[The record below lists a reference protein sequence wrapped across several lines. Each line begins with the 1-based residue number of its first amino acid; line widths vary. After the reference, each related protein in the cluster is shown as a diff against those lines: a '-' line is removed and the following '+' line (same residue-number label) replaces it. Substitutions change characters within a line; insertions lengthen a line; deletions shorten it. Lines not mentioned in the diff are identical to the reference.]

1 MEALFVERLAEAKTR
16 RERAR
21 VWRQAG
27 LDVLRRAPAERWRRS
42 QPSTGGGLMA
52 TAARDIRF
60 ALRAF
65 VRQPGAT
72 ALVLLTLTLG
82 IGATTAVFSLLDG
95 LFLRPFPFREPDRLM
110 YLDETAPKW
119 NLDYTGI
126 FYGDFVAW
134 REHTRAFE
142 GMALLDTEGANVWD
156 GSTSERLDVT
166 RTTYDFPAVL
176 GVAPLLGRTFAAEE
190 DRPAG
195 AAVVLLSEGYWR
207 RRFAGARDVVGR
219 SLTID
224 GVAHTVVGVMPQ
236 AAEFPDRTDLWLPL
250 AKDPAMPCCS
260 YSYRGIGRLR
270 PGVSLTQA
278 RADLAEAQKPLWA
291 AHDTEH
297 VVSPV
302 MLPLR
307 DHLVADYRVI
317 GMALGVGVALVLLI
331 ACANVASV
339 MLARAIFRQ
348 REIGIRSAL
357 GATAGQVTRQLL
369 TESLV
374 LSVAAGLLGTG
385 LGRWALHRLVAGLPD
400 RLPGWASFAV
410 DWRAGVFALLIVGVT
425 AVLFGLAPAVQARH
439 QDGSHALI
447 VGSRG
452 GSPTAPQRR
461 TLNALVVGE
470 IALASV
476 LLIGGGLLLRAYQ
489 AVAGADPG
497 YRVDHVLS
505 FRLAPPSSTY
515 PDGSD
520 HLVLYDRI
528 MASLRALPDVE
539 SVGAINCPPLG
550 CHLGQLYRGEGQAE
564 APDGH
569 NPVVLTRLASPD
581 YFATMGIR
589 LLRGRLL
596 RPGDGAPGTRPAVV
610 VNESFAKL
618 KWPDLPDPTGRW
630 IGSGSDTTNRMTV
643 VGVVADVRHYGLDR
657 PARPGVYLPMG
668 IMAGQTD
675 PPAFSIVLRTRRN
688 PTTALEPVRA
698 VMSRIDPTLA
708 LYQVG
713 TMTEAVERSLGL
725 RRTFSWLLA
734 VFAGI
739 ALALAVGGVY
749 AVLSYL
755 VGRRTRELG
764 IRITLGAERRQVL
777 GLVLRQG
784 VVLVG
789 IGLAIGLP
797 AALLAGRGL
806 TSLLVGVSA
815 NDPATF
821 LVVAGALLVTGLLAA
836 LVPARRA
843 SAVDPR
849 VALTDE

>member
-1 MEALFVERLAEAKTR
+1 
-16 RERAR
+16 
-21 VWRQAG
+21 
-27 LDVLRRAPAERWRRS
+27 
-42 QPSTGGGLMA
+42 MA
-52 TAARDIRF
+52 TVLRDIRF

-95 LFLRPFPFREPDRLM
+95 LFLRPFPFQAPERLM

-119 NLDYTGI
+119 NLEYTGV
-126 FYGDFVAW
+126 FYGDFVGW

-142 GMALLDTEGANVWD
+142 AMALYATEGANVWD
-156 GSTSERLDVT
+156 GSTSERLDVA
-166 RTTYDFPAVL
+166 RTTYEFPEVL
-176 GVAPLLGRTFAAEE
+176 GVKPLLGRTFTVEE
-190 DRPAG
+190 DRPGG
-195 AAVVLLSEGYWR
+195 APVVLLSERYWR
-207 RRFAGARDVVGR
+207 RRFASAQDAVGR
-219 SLTID
+219 SLTVD
-224 GVAHTVVGVMPQ
+224 GVPRTVVGVMPR
-236 AAEFPDRTDLWLPL
+236 AAEFPERTDLWLPL
-250 AKDPAMPCCS
+250 AQDPAMPCCS
-260 YSYRGIGRLR
+260 YSYAGIGRLR
-270 PGVSLTQA
+270 PGVSLSQA
-278 RADLAEAQKPLWA
+278 RADLLEAQKPLWE
-291 AHDTEH
+291 AHDKEH
-297 VVSPV
+297 VVSPTT
-302 MLPLR
+302 LPLR
-307 DHLVADYRVI
+307 DLLVADYRVI
-317 GMALGVGVALVLLI
+317 AIALGVGVALVLLI

-348 REIGIRSAL
+348 REIGIRAAL
-357 GATAGQVTRQLL
+357 GATTGQVTRQLL

-374 LSVAAGLLGTG
+374 LAVAAGLLGGG
-385 LGRWALHRLVAGLPD
+385 LGRWALHQLVTGLPD
-400 RLPGWASFAV
+400 KLPGWASFAV
-410 DWRAGVFALLIVGVT
+410 DWRAGVFALLVVGVT
-425 AVLFGLAPAVQARH
+425 AVLFGLAPALQARR
-439 QDGSHALI
+439 QDGRHALI

-476 LLIGGGLLLRAYQ
+476 LLIGGGLLLRSYH

-497 YRVDHVLS
+497 FRADHVLS
-505 FRLAPPSSTY
+505 YRLAPPSSTY
-515 PDGSD
+515 PAGTD
-520 HLVLYDRI
+520 HLALYDRI
-528 MASLRALPDVE
+528 MTSLRALPEVE
-539 SVGAINCPPLG
+539 RVGAINCPPLG
-550 CHLGQLYRGEGQAE
+550 CHLGQFYRAEGQAE

-569 NPVVLTRLASPD
+569 DPVVLTRFASPD
-581 YFATMGIR
+581 YFAAMGIR

-618 KWPDLPDPTGRW
+618 KWPDGPDPTGRW

-657 PARPGVYLPMG
+657 PSRPGIYVPMDV
-668 IMAGQTD
+668 MAGQTD
-675 PPAFSIVLRTRRN
+675 PPAFSIVLRTRGN
-688 PTTALEPVRA
+688 PTAAVEPVRA
-698 VMSRIDPTLA
+698 VMRRIDPTLA

-713 TMTEAVERSLGL
+713 TMTEAVARSLGL

-777 GLVLRQG
+777 TLVLRQG
-784 VVLVG
+784 LVLVG

-806 TSLLVGVSA
+806 RSLLAGVSA

-821 LVVAGALLVTGLLAA
+821 AVVAGALVVTGLLAA